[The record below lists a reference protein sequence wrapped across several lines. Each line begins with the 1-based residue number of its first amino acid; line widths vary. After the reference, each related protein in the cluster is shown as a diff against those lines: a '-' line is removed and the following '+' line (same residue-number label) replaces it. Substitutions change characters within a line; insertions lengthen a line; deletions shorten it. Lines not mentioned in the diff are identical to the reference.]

1 MTAKQLLNSFDDL
14 CRLHGLGLDY
24 VNTVAIALPRRPAL
38 GRLMHHESYY
48 DGFPVAQQRHQLVK

>member
-1 MTAKQLLNSFDDL
+1 
-14 CRLHGLGLDY
+14 LHGLGLDY